1 MSRRRF
7 GFVLVL
13 MFAVAVGAATVF
25 ETFRFDDLIARERA
39 SADTLGYS
47 IQSTQVAVANLRG
60 AQAAYFATGQGP
72 DFWLKRARDLSA
84 EIEHTISGL
93 QSTAAS
99 PAAVAHYDAALSAL
113 GGLNGLDQKAR
124 DDLDNGASR
133 LAADVIFTDANLSAQ
148 TLSAELSAGQAAEL
162 AARDRRAADFRR
174 WRFRADAAGVGVL
187 VLLVLG
193 VGVTRRKGP
202 TAEVPAREEPTISS
216 IAEAAR
222 PEPVKVPVPVP
233 VPAIDLSA
241 AANICVDLARVL
253 DGADIPPLLERAA
266 RVLSAKGVV
275 LWVVDGGGA
284 LLRPSLSHGYPE
296 KILQRLGPLQTDA
309 DNVTS
314 LAFRSLQPQIL
325 TSPSRGSANAF
336 AVPLITSSGCIG
348 VLAAEVGRDRAGAD
362 TLAVASMFAAQLA
375 TLVAP
380 AESGLAAAQG

>member
-39 SADTLGYS
+39 SADSLGYS

-84 EIEHTISGL
+84 EIERAISGL
-93 QSTAAS
+93 QNTAAS

-148 TLSAELSAGQAAEL
+148 TLSTELSAGHAAEL
-162 AARDRRAADFRR
+162 AARDRRVADLRR
-174 WRFRADAAGVGVL
+174 WRFRADAAGVGML
-187 VLLVLG
+187 VLLVLS
-193 VGVTRRKGP
+193 VGAARRRRSADDVG
-202 TAEVPAREEPTISS
+202 AREEPTISS

-222 PEPVKVPVPVP
+222 PEPMKVPVP

-241 AANICVDLARVL
+241 AANVCVDLARVL

-275 LWVVDGGGA
+275 LWVVDSGGT

-314 LAFRSLQPQIL
+314 LAFRSLQPQML
-325 TSPSRGSANAF
+325 ASSSRGSANAF

-348 VLAAEVGRDRAGAD
+348 VLAAEVGRDRPGTD